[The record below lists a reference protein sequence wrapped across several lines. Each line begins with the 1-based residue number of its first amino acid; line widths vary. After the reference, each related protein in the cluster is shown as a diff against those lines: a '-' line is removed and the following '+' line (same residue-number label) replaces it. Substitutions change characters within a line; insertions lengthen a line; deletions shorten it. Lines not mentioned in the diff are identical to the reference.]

1 MIKYR
6 PLVQKSFLVNIA
18 KSVFGHVN
26 VAKVIKVYQL
36 LLVFMIYLCKL
47 EETPSV
53 RSKDMQHT
61 RL

>member
-1 MIKYR
+1 M
-6 PLVQKSFLVNIA
+6 LLVNIA

-26 VAKVIKVYQL
+26 VVEVIKVYQL
-36 LLVFMIYLCKL
+36 KLVSMIYLCKR

-61 RL
+61 KL